1 MPRRKKRGRRRSKT
15 FNLGVIETGTAL
27 SLINSTNA
35 AGAVQT
41 ALAGDLTGAF
51 GSLAHDIQSNKTQI
65 IGTLGAAAVA
75 KMITAGRRPTLAK
88 LGPIRLSL

>member
-1 MPRRKKRGRRRSKT
+1 MVRRKKSSRRRSKT

-27 SLINSTNA
+27 SLITATDA
-35 AGAVQT
+35 AGAVSQG
-41 ALAGDLTGAF
+41 LGGDLKGAF
-51 GSLAHDIQSNKTQI
+51 TTLSNNIESNKSRI

-88 LGPIRLSL
+88 LGPLRLSL

>member
-1 MPRRKKRGRRRSKT
+1 MPRRKQRGRRRSKT
-15 FNLGVIETGTAL
+15 FTLGVIETGTAL
-27 SLINSTNA
+27 SLITSTNA
-35 AGAVQT
+35 ATAVQT
-41 ALAGDLTGAF
+41 ALSGNIAQAFSDLS
-51 GSLAHDIQSNKTQI
+51 GSVQSNKSVI

>member
-1 MPRRKKRGRRRSKT
+1 MARRKTRSRRRSKT

-27 SLINSTNA
+27 SLITATDA
-35 AGAVQT
+35 AGAVSQG
-41 ALAGDLTGAF
+41 LGGDLKGAF
-51 GSLAHDIQSNKTQI
+51 STLSSNIESNKGQI
-65 IGTLGAAAVA
+65 IGTLGVAAIA

>member
-1 MPRRKKRGRRRSKT
+1 MARRKKNSRRRSKT

-27 SLINSTNA
+27 SLITATDA
-35 AGAVQT
+35 AGAVSQG
-41 ALAGDLTGAF
+41 LGGDLKGAF
-51 GSLAHDIQSNKTQI
+51 STLSNNIESNKSRI

>member
-1 MPRRKKRGRRRSKT
+1 MARRKKNSRRRSKT

-35 AGAVQT
+35 ATAVQT
-41 ALAGDLTGAF
+41 ALAGNIGQAFSDLS
-51 GSLAHDIQSNKTQI
+51 GSVQTNKALI

>member
-1 MPRRKKRGRRRSKT
+1 MVRRKKRSRRRSKT

-27 SLINSTNA
+27 SLITATDA
-35 AGAVQT
+35 AGAVSQG
-41 ALAGDLTGAF
+41 LGGDLKGAF
-51 GSLAHDIQSNKTQI
+51 STLTNNIENNKSRI
-65 IGTLGAAAVA
+65 IGTLGVAAVA

>member
-27 SLINSTNA
+27 SLINATNA

-41 ALAGDLTGAF
+41 ALSGNIAQAFSDLS
-51 GSLAHDIQSNKTQI
+51 GSVQTNKSVI

>member
-27 SLINSTNA
+27 SLIAHTNA
-35 AGAVQT
+35 ATAVQT
-41 ALAGDLTGAF
+41 ALSGNIGGAF
-51 GSLAHDIQSNKTQI
+51 TELSGNIQTNKALI
-65 IGTLGAAAVA
+65 VGTLGAAAVA

>member
-1 MPRRKKRGRRRSKT
+1 MPRRKKRSRRRSKT

-27 SLINSTNA
+27 SLINATNA

-41 ALAGDLTGAF
+41 ALGGDLTGAF
-51 GSLAHDIQSNKTQI
+51 TNLSQSVEGNKARI

>member
-27 SLINSTNA
+27 SLINATNA

-41 ALAGDLTGAF
+41 ALGGDLSGAF
-51 GSLAHDIQSNKTQI
+51 TTLSHDIEGNKARI